1 MTSPAAPPAPSDRSL
16 PPLHLAVALDGAG
29 WHPAA
34 WRAEGAR
41 PGELFT
47 AGYWGDL
54 VTEAERGLLDLVT
67 FEDALAV
74 QSVSLRGPDDR
85 TDQVRGRLDAVLIA
99 GRVAPLT
106 SRIGLV
112 PTTNVTHTEPFHLS
126 AALATLDHASLG
138 RAGWRPQI
146 SARADDAAHFGR
158 RAPATLAEADL
169 ASPETISG
177 RLAALFDDAAESLA
191 AVRGLWSGR
200 APDLPV
206 TVLAHARIPYEL
218 AAKGGDVVFVTPHSP
233 EDTAAVLT
241 EVAAAAR
248 AVGRPAER
256 PLKVFADLL
265 VLLDDRPGE
274 AARWKERLDE
284 LDGAPLASDAEI
296 FTGTPAEL
304 ADLLLAWRT
313 VDTAGL
319 RLDGFRLRPA
329 RLPHDLR
336 AITRALVP
344 ELQRRGA
351 FRTAY
356 RSDTLR
362 GHLDLP
368 APTGPPS

>member
-1 MTSPAAPPAPSDRSL
+1 MTSPADAARGL

-47 AGYWGDL
+47 AGYWAGL
-54 VTEAERGLLDLVT
+54 VAEAEHGLLDLVT

-99 GRVAPLT
+99 SRVAPLT

-112 PTTNVTHTEPFHLS
+112 PTTNVTHTEPFHLA
-126 AALATLDHASLG
+126 AALATLDHAGHG

-158 RAPATLAEADL
+158 RAAATLTEGDL
-169 ASPETISG
+169 ASPDTISA
-177 RLAALFDDAAESLA
+177 RLAPLFDDAAGVLER
-191 AVRGLWSGR
+191 VRGLWNGHGST
-200 APDLPV
+200 PPV

-218 AAKGGDVVFVTPHSP
+218 AARGGDVVFVTPHSA
-233 EDTAAVLT
+233 EDAGAVLT
-241 EVAAAAR
+241 EVAT
-248 AVGRPAER
+248 AVTAVARPADR

-274 AARWKERLDE
+274 AARRKARLDE
-284 LDGAPLASDAEI
+284 LAGAPLASDAAV

-313 VDTAGL
+313 VETAGL
-319 RLDGFRLRPA
+319 RIDGFRLRPA
-329 RLPHDLR
+329 RLPHDLL
-336 AITRALVP
+336 AVTRGLVP
-344 ELQRRGA
+344 ELQRRSA

-356 RSDTLR
+356 RATGLR
-362 GHLDLP
+362 GHLGLP
-368 APTGPPS
+368 GAVGART

>member
-1 MTSPAAPPAPSDRSL
+1 MTSPSAPRSGGGL

-47 AGYWGDL
+47 AGYWADL

-74 QSVSLRGPDDR
+74 QSVGLQGPDNR

-112 PTTNVTHTEPFHLS
+112 PTTNVTHTEPLHLA
-126 AALATLDHASLG
+126 AALATLDHAAPG
-138 RAGWRPQI
+138 RAGWRPQV
-146 SARADDAAHFGR
+146 SARSDDAAHFGR
-158 RAPATLAEADL
+158 PAPATLTPADL
-169 ASPETISG
+169 ASPDTISA
-177 RLAALFDDAAESLA
+177 RLAPIFDDAAEVLA
-191 AVRGLWSGR
+191 TVRRLWAERGH
-200 APDLPV
+200 ALPV

-218 AAKGGDVVFVTPHSP
+218 AAKGGDVAYVTPHSP
-233 EDTAAVLT
+233 DDTAAVLAA
-241 EVAAAAR
+241 VAAAAT
-248 AVGRPAER
+248 AVARPADR
-256 PLKVFADLL
+256 PLKVLADLV

-274 AARWKERLDE
+274 AARHKDRLDE
-284 LDGAPLASDAEI
+284 LDGAPLTSDAEV
-296 FTGTPAEL
+296 FAGTPAEL
-304 ADLLLAWRT
+304 ADLLLSWRT
-313 VDTAGL
+313 VEADGL

-329 RLPHDLR
+329 RLPHDLL
-336 AITRALVP
+336 AITRGLVP

-356 RSDTLR
+356 TTATLAD
-362 GHLDLP
+362 HLALP
-368 APTGPPS
+368 TPATTRT

>member
-1 MTSPAAPPAPSDRSL
+1 MTDPLSPVQDQ

-47 AGYWGDL
+47 AGYWADL
-54 VTEAERGLLDLVT
+54 VTEAESGLLDLVT

-74 QSVSLRGPDDR
+74 QSVSLRGPDER

-99 GRVAPLT
+99 ARVAPLT

-112 PTTNVTHTEPFHLS
+112 PTTNVTHTEPLHLS
-126 AALATLDHASLG
+126 AALATLDQAAPG
-138 RAGWRPQI
+138 RAGWRPQV

-158 RAPATLAEADL
+158 PAPATLAEADL

-177 RLAALFDDAAESLA
+177 RLSPLFDDAAEVLA
-191 AVRGLWSGR
+191 TVRRLWNGR
-200 APDLPV
+200 DHDLPV

-218 AAKGGDVVFVTPHSP
+218 AARGGDVAFITPRSP
-233 EDTAAVLT
+233 DDAAAILT
-241 EVAAAAR
+241 EVATAAT
-248 AVGRPAER
+248 AVDRPADR

-274 AARWKERLDE
+274 AARQKARLDE
-284 LDGAPLASDAEI
+284 LDGAPLASDAEV
-296 FTGTPAEL
+296 FAGTPGEL

-313 VDTAGL
+313 VETAGL

-329 RLPHDLR
+329 RLPHDLL

-356 RSDTLR
+356 RSAALHGRLGLTAR
-362 GHLDLP
+362 
-368 APTGPPS
+368 

>member
-1 MTSPAAPPAPSDRSL
+1 MTNPTTPRPVRGL

-47 AGYWGDL
+47 AGYWADL

-67 FEDALAV
+67 FEDALAL
-74 QSVSLRGPDDR
+74 QSVSLSGPDDR

-99 GRVAPLT
+99 SRVAPLT

-112 PTTNVTHTEPFHLS
+112 PTTNVTHTEPLHL
-126 AALATLDHASLG
+126 AATLATLDRAALG
-138 RAGWRPQI
+138 RAGWRPQV

-158 RAPATLAEADL
+158 PAPATLGEGDL

-177 RLAALFDDAAESLA
+177 RLAPLFDDAAEVVA
-191 AVRGLWSGR
+191 AVARLWDGHR
-200 APDLPV
+200 TALPV

-218 AAKGGDVVFVTPHSP
+218 AAKGGDVAYVTPYSP
-233 EDTAAVLT
+233 DGVAAVLT
-241 EVAAAAR
+241 EVAAAAT
-248 AVGRPAER
+248 AVDRPAER

-265 VLLDDRPGE
+265 VLLDERPGE
-274 AARWKERLDE
+274 AARHKDRLDE
-284 LDGAPLASDAEI
+284 LAGAPLRSDAEI
-296 FTGTPAEL
+296 FAGTPAEL
-304 ADLLLAWRT
+304 ADLLLDWRA
-313 VDTAGL
+313 VDADGQ

-329 RLPHDLR
+329 RLPHDLL
-336 AITRALVP
+336 AITRSLVP

-351 FRTAY
+351 FRTTYEAT
-356 RSDTLR
+356 TLH
-362 GHLDLP
+362 GHLGLP
-368 APTGPPS
+368 APAGPRT